1 MPKGLAM
8 KRSLEELASVILAID
23 AKSNGRLLRDE
34 GILDARRLR
43 KVANKELPMSEV
55 LQRRKTE
62 D

>member
-1 MPKGLAM
+1 M